1 MRGDIRQSKK
11 ARGNAMRSSA
21 CVAGARSRVRFGLA
35 FVSSVAAAAFA
46 ALSLAASFATSPAA
60 AASITGTVRGPDGA
74 PVRAAFVQARHGKLK
89 MTVSVLT
96 DAAGR
101 YAVENLPAGE
111 YRLSVRLIGAKAE
124 PKSGLTLAA
133 DATAAHDFAL
143 QAAPVR
149 WSDLTILQGLQL
161 LPEARGKQTL
171 FDNCISCHGFQSKM
185 AALSTDEDG
194 WRVRVEFMREAMR
207 SSLADRA
214 GFSDA
219 QADEVVFYLN
229 HVFGEASVLPKS
241 PTELA
246 GYKDTLNK
254 VDDEALNIVYVDFEM
269 PGPNR
274 FPWTAH
280 PDAEGNFWI
289 PQYGVSNRIARFNPA
304 SGEIKEFRVPHPGP
318 ALIHSA
324 VPAPD
329 GSVWLTEAGAKK
341 LGRWDRAT
349 QAITEF
355 QDDWRKHTI
364 KVHPD
369 GSIWST
375 GGLTRFDPKTST
387 YTHIPEVPTAYGIA
401 LDKEGT
407 VWFTEMTRAGSLGK
421 VDPKTLKVTKY
432 IPPTRDRPRRIQID
446 DDGMIWFCIYE
457 SGKIERFD
465 PKAETFKEYVLP
477 HAKTKPYALAVGA
490 DRMIWY
496 SSEWRDVMGRLDPA
510 SGKVVEYPMPYTDNG
525 MRDFFLDKD
534 GRIWFGTPPNNRVGY
549 FYLSTK
555 QRNADAR

>member
-1 MRGDIRQSKK
+1 
-11 ARGNAMRSSA
+11 MRSSA
-21 CVAGARSRVRFGLA
+21 CVAGARSRVPGLFGVA
-35 FVSSVAAAAFA
+35 FLSSALVSCVAAACVALSFA
-46 ALSLAASFATSPAA
+46 ASPAA
-60 AASITGTVRGPDGA
+60 AASITGTVRGPNGA

-96 DAAGR
+96 DVAGR

-124 PKSGLTLAA
+124 PKSGIALAA
-133 DATAAHDFAL
+133 DATASHDFAL

-254 VDDEALNIVYVDFEM
+254 FDDEALNIVYVDFEM

-289 PQYGVSNRIARFNPA
+289 PQYGVSNRIARFNPV

-341 LGRWDRAT
+341 LGRWDPAT

-375 GGLTRFDPKTST
+375 GGLTRFDPKTGT

-477 HAKTKPYALAVGA
+477 HAKTKPYALAVGS

-549 FYLSTK
+549 FYLAAK